1 MRNLTRLVA
10 ACASLV
16 AVVLGSGQILADG
29 TGGVLTL
36 DVEMSVE
43 SIDFGLP
50 FPAVINPDYTE
61 LYDLGLVNTSGEY
74 TGNSGAPDM
83 FTFTELPVYA
93 IVPWEEDLIVSM
105 PEPFFPWW
113 YDDPLFNAGVGTNM
127 EERNFSLAP
136 IGRLTI
142 DLHYDGE
149 DMGVANYGGPGT
161 YFDDYEGGMP
171 TPVEVHAAFGVP
183 PWGEPDFLWYDVHGF
198 DALGMM
204 PGAPGIWDNN
214 DMWSD
219 MFVNGWPGATLDKN
233 FFGTGGPGPGGLA
246 ACPEPPGYHMG
257 TFANGDFETGGGSLS
272 DWDTDLNGPGS
283 TAEAVFL
290 EGEGGEE
297 PDHHAAKLH
306 ADGSP
311 NSYAGIVQ
319 QVYIPL
325 DATGLAFMYNL
336 FGLVEDAGGEL
347 LIGGGA
353 EPNDSRHPLDETG
366 ETEWREFSLAGPDL
380 ERYLGQHVYVQTQAL
395 ADDVDPADLYVDW
408 FGADGTPYD
417 AYPWTD
423 YQNTGASSWETPG
436 NWSVGV
442 VPDNSPAFVYG
453 VNFPDLGPC
462 GDVTV
467 AGPHRIQ
474 ELRYRRPSQLVLQPG
489 SSLTV
494 YDWATVYNGSVVI
507 PDGAVF
513 TSHGGLDVREGA
525 AVQVHPGGG
534 TGLALET
541 YGRLAVYGTGAQ
553 LTVNDATVRTGRLT
567 VFGDGLAT
575 FNGSAV
581 IESQPWG
588 WGIHVTGGGRL
599 VMNPGTEADL
609 DSGTV
614 YAMSGGTIEVHGAT
628 ISAPGISAYNG
639 GTIVVDSGGELHS
652 TGETR
657 VYGSMMITDGL
668 LEADRI
674 RVSPPGELIVSGNST
689 LQTLTRD
696 VAIYNQMTMTGGEIH
711 SADFVGVYDGGSME
725 LYGVDVYA
733 AGLAVGHRPGDP
745 LTTFY
750 ADADTHFYLNGE
762 FRSMCDDPGG
772 IDMTE
777 TTLHFYGVGH
787 SHEIWAGSTA
797 SAGGEDNVCVGTI
810 LLEDGGTL
818 DIVKVPHWPEGDYAQ
833 YVKTLILSDDSTLNL
848 DYPVYYRDLVMGQ
861 DVFVSD
867 PAMLIWFPEPATL
880 ALLGIGGMALLLR
893 RRRTTR

>member
-1 MRNLTRLVA
+1 MRNLTRLLA
-10 ACASLV
+10 ACATLV
-16 AVVLGSGQILADG
+16 AAVLGASNTLADG

-43 SIDFGLP
+43 TINDHEP
-50 FPAVINPDYTE
+50 FPAVINPDYDE

-74 TGNSGAPDM
+74 TGDYHTPDM
-83 FTFTELPVYA
+83 FTFTDLPVYA
-93 IVPWEEDLIVSM
+93 IVPNMGPLVLPGL
-105 PEPFFPWW
+105 PEPFSPWP

-127 EERNFSLAP
+127 AERNFSLAP

-142 DLHYDGE
+142 ELHYDWE
-149 DMGVANYGGPGT
+149 DMGVADYGGPGT
-161 YFDDYEGGMP
+161 YFDDYAGGVP
-171 TPVEVHAAFGVP
+171 IPVEVMAAFTVP
-183 PWGEPDFLWYDVHGF
+183 PWEEPDFLWYDVYGF
-198 DALGMM
+198 SAIEFMDLAVTIDG
-204 PGAPGIWDNN
+204 PDQ
-214 DMWSD
+214 MWPLD
-219 MFVNGWPGATLDKN
+219 NGWPGTVLDKN

-257 TFANGDFETGGGSLS
+257 TFQNGDFETGGGSLS
-272 DWDTDLNGPGS
+272 DWDTDLNGDDS

-290 EGEGGEE
+290 DGEDGDPG
-297 PDHHAAKLH
+297 HHAAKLH

-336 FGLVEDAGGEL
+336 FGLMEDSGGEL

-353 EPNDSRHPLDETG
+353 EPNDSRHTLDETG

-380 ERYLGQHVYVQTQAL
+380 DRYLGQHVWVQTQAL
-395 ADDVDPADLYVDW
+395 ADDTDPADLYVDW
-408 FGADGTPYD
+408 FGADGTPYA

-423 YQNTGASSWETPG
+423 YQNAGASNWEKPG
-436 NWSVGV
+436 NWTVGV
-442 VPDNSPAFVYG
+442 VPDNNPAFVYG

-467 AGPHRIQ
+467 AGPHHIQ
-474 ELRYRRPSQLVLQPG
+474 ELRYRRPSALILQPG

-494 YDWATVYNGSVVI
+494 YDWATLYDGSLVVQ
-507 PDGAVF
+507 DGAVF
-513 TSHGGLDVREGA
+513 TSRSGLDVREGA
-525 AVQVHPGGG
+525 AVQVHPVGGS
-534 TGLALET
+534 GLALET

-567 VFGDGLAT
+567 IFGDGLAT

-609 DSGTV
+609 ACGTV
-614 YAMSGGTIEVHGAT
+614 YSMSGGTIEVHGAGV
-628 ISAPGISAYNG
+628 SAPGISAYSD

-696 VAIYNQMTMTGGEIH
+696 VAIYNQMTMTDGEIH

-725 LYGVDVYA
+725 LYDVDVYA
-733 AGLAVGHRPGDP
+733 AGLAIGQADGAPA
-745 LTTFY
+745 TSFY
-750 ADADTHFYLNGE
+750 ADADTHFYLNGQ
-762 FRSMCDDPGG
+762 FRAMCKDLTQ

-777 TTLHFYGVGH
+777 TTLHFYGAGH
-787 SHEIWAGSTA
+787 HHEIWAGSI
-797 SAGGEDNVCVGTI
+797 AGAGEDDNVCVGTI

-818 DIVKVPHWPEGDYAQ
+818 DIVKVPHWPEGDYTQ
-833 YVKTLILSDDSTLNL
+833 YVKNLVLGDGSTLNL
-848 DYPVYYRDLVMGQ
+848 DYPIYYRNLTIGQ
-861 DVFVSD
+861 GVAISD
-867 PAMLIWFPEPATL
+867 PSMLILVPEPATL
-880 ALLGIGGMALLLR
+880 ALLAVGGLGLLARHR
-893 RRRTTR
+893 RRR